1 MKILVATDGSTSA
14 DLALQLVAGVD
25 WPAGSS
31 IRVVQAVET
40 GTAILGGMWP
50 PPGPMPIGDLENEAL
65 GQAEETVGRL
75 VKRLA
80 RSGLFVDSTVL
91 RGRPATAI
99 AMAAAAMPADVIVM
113 GNRGH
118 GTIPSMV
125 LGSVSAEV
133 IDHASVPVLV
143 ARGRSIERLTL
154 AWDGSPYA
162 RRAAEAILGWPIF
175 AGAIVQ
181 VVSVAHIA
189 LPWWTGFPVPG
200 SAETAALSEETADAT
215 RHDRDAL
222 AAAMAAELSGAGL
235 HAEPIGREGDPA
247 AEIIDAARAA
257 GSDVVVI
264 GTHGR
269 TGLARLAL
277 GSVARNVLHHA
288 PCSVLI
294 VPPARRGEPQQSI
307 SDETTPKP

>member
-1 MKILVATDGSTSA
+1 
-14 DLALQLVAGVD
+14 
-25 WPAGSS
+25 
-31 IRVVQAVET
+31 
-40 GTAILGGMWP
+40 MWP
-50 PPGPMPIGDLENEAL
+50 TPGPIPIVELESDAIQ
-65 GQAEETVGRL
+65 QAEETVGRQ
-75 VKRLA
+75 VTPLA
-80 RSGLFVDSTVL
+80 RPGLVVESAVV

-99 AMAAAAMPADVIVM
+99 ATAATAMAADMIVM

-125 LGSVSAEV
+125 LGSVSSEV

-143 ARGRSIERLTL
+143 ARGPSIQRVTL
-154 AWDGSPYA
+154 AWDGSPFA
-162 RRAAEAILGWPIF
+162 RRAAEVILDWPIF

-189 LPWWTGFPVPG
+189 LPWWTGFPAPG

-215 RHDRDAL
+215 RHERDAL
-222 AAAMAAELSGAGL
+222 AAAMAAELRGAGL
-235 HAEPIGREGDPA
+235 QAESIGREGDPA
-247 AEIIDAARAA
+247 AEIIAAAKAA
-257 GSDVVVI
+257 GSDVIVI

-269 TGLARLAL
+269 TGIARLAL

-294 VPPARRGEPQQSI
+294 VPPARRGELHEPI